1 MFGKQTR
8 LLWLRN
14 ALALALT
21 SPPLWLV
28 RKRNT
33 PFRRPLLPSAAE
45 FTWIEQKFMNQ
56 RCHQLVLCKGVGKI
70 PGTEQLES
78 YKLIIAL
85 PLLSEGFLASHLTST
100 SSAIFQNIL
109 FF

>member
-1 MFGKQTR
+1 
-8 LLWLRN
+8 
-14 ALALALT
+14 
-21 SPPLWLV
+21 
-28 RKRNT
+28 
-33 PFRRPLLPSAAE
+33 
-45 FTWIEQKFMNQ
+45 MNQ